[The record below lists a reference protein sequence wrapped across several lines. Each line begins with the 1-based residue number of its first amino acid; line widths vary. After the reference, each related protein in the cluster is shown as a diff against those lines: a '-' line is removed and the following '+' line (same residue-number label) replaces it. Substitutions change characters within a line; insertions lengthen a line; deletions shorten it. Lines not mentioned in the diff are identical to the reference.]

1 MPAARVREGPAVP
14 PAADRVAAAKLWLI
28 SEQAAHLPYLAQA
41 LYALVT
47 VESSA
52 VERVVADRRWRLYV
66 NPAWVVEV
74 DAGALARAIAH
85 QLWHLLLEHADRAAA
100 AGIDA
105 ASRHAWHA
113 AADLAIADT
122 LASSGGSVLAG
133 ELVERVAA
141 LRVGRPQLAPGKA
154 AEEYWLVLRK
164 TLPPP
169 EAPDPREGDDG
180 DEGSAADGQDRSW
193 ELPEAADV
201 GGLTEIEAGVV
212 RQRVAIDYRAHKGER
227 GDTPGEFGRWL
238 RRMTEPTLPWETL
251 LAQAV
256 RRGVGWTSG
265 RTHTT
270 YTRPNRRAASTPGV
284 VLPGWRRPQPQV
296 ACVVDTSG
304 SVDDA
309 LLARAMSEVEGA
321 LRQLGAAVDVLACD
335 AAVHAVTRVRKASD
349 AALMGGGG
357 TDLRVALAAVEQL
370 RPRPTLTVVFTDGWT
385 PWPETPPAGS
395 AVVVALLVRH
405 GEETLEVPAWATVV
419 RCELDD

>member
-1 MPAARVREGPAVP
+1 M
-14 PAADRVAAAKLWLI
+14 
-28 SEQAAHLPYLAQA
+28 
-41 LYALVT
+41 
-47 VESSA
+47 
-52 VERVVADRRWRLYV
+52 
-66 NPAWVVEV
+66 
-74 DAGALARAIAH
+74 
-85 QLWHLLLEHADRAAA
+85 
-100 AGIDA
+100 
-105 ASRHAWHA
+105 
-113 AADLAIADT
+113 
-122 LASSGGSVLAG
+122 
-133 ELVERVAA
+133 
-141 LRVGRPQLAPGKA
+141 
-154 AEEYWLVLRK
+154 LRK

-169 EAPDPREGDDG
+169 EASDPREGDDG

-201 GGLTEIEAGVV
+201 GGLTEFEAGVV

-321 LRQLGAAVDVLACD
+321 LRQLGRRSTCWRATPPC
-335 AAVHAVTRVRKASD
+335 TRSRGCARRPTRRSW
-349 AALMGGGG
+349 AGWHRPARSTRGGGAATAPPDADG
-357 TDLRVALAAVEQL
+357 GVHRWLDAVARNPTCRVGGRRGPPGAPRRGDARGACVGDRRPLRA
-370 RPRPTLTVVFTDGWT
+370 RRLTRR
-385 PWPETPPAGS
+385 EPPQAQAGPS
-395 AVVVALLVRH
+395 S
-405 GEETLEVPAWATVV
+405 G
-419 RCELDD
+419 